1 MLSCDV
7 GIGTDVSVPD
17 ASSGHP
23 LLIMMNEFSLLPR
36 TTFLFLPYL
45 DSITTCS
52 RHRVPPRP
60 VRLQVS
66 VRPSYKVH

>member
-7 GIGTDVSVPD
+7 GIGTVPD
-17 ASSGHP
+17 AFSGHP

-36 TTFLFLPYL
+36 TTLLFLPYL
-45 DSITTCS
+45 DSTITTYS
-52 RHRVPPRP
+52 RHRVPPHP

-66 VRPSYKVH
+66 VRPSYKLG